1 MHTQSLAQSGNAEN
15 QMLTQQ
21 TTHIA
26 ITIYVIIFTE
36 MNVNVNR
43 TI

>member
-1 MHTQSLAQSGNAEN
+1 MHTQSGNAEN
-15 QMLTQQ
+15 QMLTKQ
-21 TTHIA
+21 THIA

-36 MNVNVNR
+36 MNGNVNR